1 MCLVLISA
9 RTRNFTAIGA
19 GSLVQ
24 AGESA
29 TVPDKLVQLRFHSKR
44 EAASALPSRHACW
57 VISMR

>member
-44 EAASALPSRHACW
+44 EAASAYLAD
-57 VISMR
+57 MLAG